1 MYLFICVELYYAMR
15 FTFFVCTL
23 FCWNPSDWLLFCH
36 VLLLCFL
43 RAPTTTSRRRA
54 FARNLDFSSQ
64 VVRKPLPFACLWMH
78 HLFWQCYFGLFNP
91 SLHFIWNL
99 HFLPFS
105 LHFILTEYG
114 LQSIVRSLQSIV
126 RSLQLV
132 RIRGVFEKA
141 LALPIKIFPRQWQRL
156 TFFVVVKLWIK

>member
-1 MYLFICVELYYAMR
+1 MPCDLHFLFA
-15 FTFFVCTL
+15 
-23 FCWNPSDWLLFCH
+23 
-36 VLLLCFL
+36 LCFVEIHLIGFYFVTCCFCVFSAPPLQFPTKGL
-43 RAPTTTSRRRA
+43 R
-54 FARNLDFSSQ
+54 RNLDFSSQ

-141 LALPIKIFPRQWQRL
+141 LALLIKIFPRQWQRL